1 MGFGTIMALVI
12 GALVLVF
19 GGFGWRQIKRHGA
32 EKEKRK
38 QTERALKYAGK
49 RIEIK
54 SRPPLSAN
62 QQLAALLRLRD
73 RARRRW

>member
-1 MGFGTIMALVI
+1 MGFGTIIALVI
-12 GALVLVF
+12 GALGLIF

-38 QTERALKYAGK
+38 QLERAFEDVENKLDIA
-49 RIEIK
+49 
-54 SRPPLSAN
+54 SRPPLTAN
-62 QQLAALLRLRD
+62 QQLAALIRLRD